1 MLRKDAT
8 SGNNSVN
15 WTSRVLGL
23 LAIAVTVAVGYGMS
37 QFGGPTD
44 ATAQAPGRQLP
55 QRRTTQ
61 RTAPQGQPQAGASGG
76 AVGRVAGPPV
86 DTVAIVNNERITR
99 GQLAHECLIR
109 FGAEVLESLVNRQ
122 VIEQACRAR
131 GVEVLEADVHEEI
144 IRIAKRFGVDVN
156 SYLKMLQEKREIT
169 VEQYKREMIWPTL
182 ALRRLA
188 AKKIA
193 VTDDEMRK
201 AIETE
206 YGPKVRARL
215 ISVASKEKAQQVW
228 RLAKQ
233 NPESF
238 GQLAK
243 EHSEDPNSASAR
255 GVIPPIRL
263 HVGDKRVEEA
273 VFALEEGQ
281 ITDILFTAN
290 QYIILKCD
298 QRVPERYLTPEQLAA
313 VKDRARSVIRDSKLK
328 QEAAKIFE
336 ELQKDAQ
343 VVKIFGDPQLERQHP
358 GHAAHIDNKPLLI
371 SQLGEECLVR
381 HGKSVLEGEINRH
394 LLLQALR
401 QKGIAV
407 NQQDIDYEIARAADS
422 FGYVTDDGK
431 PDVQKWINDVTNGD
445 RSQIDLYIRDAVWPS
460 VALKKL
466 VGGRVKVTE
475 DDLRKGFESNY
486 GPRVEALAIVV
497 GSQREAQ
504 KVWQMARDNPTDEFF
519 GQLANQYS
527 IEPTSKANYGRVPPI
542 RRFSGQEHLEKE
554 AFRLEPGELSGL
566 IAVDDRFIILRSL
579 GQTKPMVDGVDDVR
593 AELQRDMLEKKLRL
607 AMAEEFDRLTKN
619 AKVDNRL
626 ARPSRATVAPASA
639 NLPLRRPATNRR

>member
-1 MLRKDAT
+1 
-8 SGNNSVN
+8 
-15 WTSRVLGL
+15 
-23 LAIAVTVAVGYGMS
+23 
-37 QFGGPTD
+37 
-44 ATAQAPGRQLP
+44 
-55 QRRTTQ
+55 
-61 RTAPQGQPQAGASGG
+61 
-76 AVGRVAGPPV
+76 
-86 DTVAIVNNERITR
+86 
-99 GQLAHECLIR
+99 
-109 FGAEVLESLVNRQ
+109 
-122 VIEQACRAR
+122 
-131 GVEVLEADVHEEI
+131 
-144 IRIAKRFGVDVN
+144 
-156 SYLKMLQEKREIT
+156 
-169 VEQYKREMIWPTL
+169 
-182 ALRRLA
+182 
-188 AKKIA
+188 
-193 VTDDEMRK
+193 
-201 AIETE
+201 
-206 YGPKVRARL
+206 
-215 ISVASKEKAQQVW
+215 
-228 RLAKQ
+228 
-233 NPESF
+233 
-238 GQLAK
+238 
-243 EHSEDPNSASAR
+243 
-255 GVIPPIRL
+255 
-263 HVGDKRVEEA
+263 
-273 VFALEEGQ
+273 
-281 ITDILFTAN
+281 
-290 QYIILKCD
+290 
-298 QRVPERYLTPEQLAA
+298 
-313 VKDRARSVIRDSKLK
+313 
-328 QEAAKIFE
+328 
-336 ELQKDAQ
+336 
-343 VVKIFGDPQLERQHP
+343 
-358 GHAAHIDNKPLLI
+358 
-371 SQLGEECLVR
+371 